1 MLSLQWNLILLKKKL
16 KKNQWKSGSN
26 ILPELKFLSD
36 LF

>member
-1 MLSLQWNLILLKKKL
+1 MKLDFVEKKL
-16 KKNQWKSGSN
+16 KINQWKSGSN